1 MQPDWDDALARAEG
15 HSPYLAMLIRRQPA
29 LVARLKENGP
39 EAALAMAAAEWE
51 GEGDTPTRLRQEKAA
66 VALVTAIADLAGAW
80 PLETVTGT
88 LSRFAD
94 RALDAA
100 IAAAIDERVPGA
112 APEGFAVIALGKQ
125 GSFELNYSSDLDPI
139 LIYDPDRLPRRPR
152 EEPAEAAVRLA
163 RRVVEIMHG
172 RQNGDGY
179 VFRVDLRLRPNAEV
193 TPIALSVGAAISYYE
208 SAALPWERAAFI
220 RARAAAGDVALGRSF
235 LDVVKPFVWRR
246 ALDFTAIREIR
257 AISNRV
263 RDHYAQG
270 QELGPG
276 FDLKRGRGGIREVEF
291 FAQIQQM
298 IFGGRDPALRAP
310 ATLDALAALAAAGH
324 VDADVARTMGDAY
337 RLYRTV
343 EHRLQMVDDRQTH
356 SLPKDQAAL
365 DNVARLGGW
374 ANGAAL
380 VGDLAGPTAAVA
392 GTYALLLAPDE
403 EAGLAAGAGPVT
415 EHLAALGLDPDLAP
429 RIERWRNYDARS
441 LRTAAAREAFEV
453 VLPVLLEAAA
463 RTPSP
468 ADTLV
473 RFERFL
479 ERLPSGAQFFQLL
492 KANKRLVVLLARLL
506 GLAPS
511 LAEDLAAR
519 PALIDGLLDASAFQ
533 PMPPVDELAAELGAG
548 VPPFEELLDQVRRR
562 VGERRFAL
570 GVQLIEAVTDPLEVA
585 AGYARIAEA
594 ALKVLTEAVEANFA
608 ERHGHVPGGRLVIL
622 GLGRLGGAALTAASD
637 LDLVYLFSGDFAAES
652 DGDKPLAATLYFNR
666 LAQRVTA
673 ALSAPTAAGPLYEVD
688 TRLRP
693 SGSQGLLAVSIDSF
707 EHYQREDAWTWEHMA
722 MTRARVVHGAAED
735 RRAIGAIID
744 TVLGRVRD
752 PAQLRDDVVKMRN
765 EIRTHK
771 PAAGTL
777 DVKLADGGLID
788 LEFVVHHLQLRERVG
803 LSPFLGEAIAALV
816 ADGLAPAGLRAA
828 HDLMTRLLVTLR
840 LVAPEAAD
848 EGDLTPDV
856 QALVARAAGCGDWV
870 SLMRDYNQARA
881 LVSMLWTEQT
891 GDRRYG

>member
-1 MQPDWDDALARAEG
+1 MQPDWDEALARAEA
-15 HSPYLAMLIRRQPA
+15 HSPYLAMLIRRQPE
-29 LVARLKENGP
+29 LVARLKADGP
-39 EAALAMAAAEWE
+39 EAALAMGAAEE
-51 GEGDTPTRLRQEKAA
+51 ADTPTRLRQEKAA
-66 VALVTAIADLAGAW
+66 VALVTAIADLAGVW

-100 IAAAIDERVPGA
+100 IVAALQERVPDA
-112 APEGFAVIALGKQ
+112 EPQGFAVIALGKQ

-139 LIYDPDRLPRRPR
+139 LIYDPDRLPCRPR

-220 RARAAAGDVALGRSF
+220 RARAAAGDVALGQSF
-235 LDVVKPFVWRR
+235 LDMVKPFVWRR

-291 FAQIQQM
+291 YAQIQQM
-298 IFGGRDPALRAP
+298 IFGGRDPALRVP

-324 VDADVARTMGDAY
+324 VDAGDAGMMGEAY

-356 SLPKDQAAL
+356 SLPKDPAAL
-365 DNVARLGGW
+365 DNVAQLGGW
-374 ANGAAL
+374 TNGAAL
-380 VGDLAGPTAAVA
+380 IADLAGPTRTVAA
-392 GTYALLLAPDE
+392 TYAMLLAPEDE
-403 EAGLAAGAGPVT
+403 VGLGSDTASVAD
-415 EHLAALGLDPDLAP
+415 HLASLGLDPDLAA
-429 RIERWRNYDARS
+429 RIERWRSYDARS

-468 ADTLV
+468 NDTLV

-492 KANKRLVVLLARLL
+492 KSNKRLVSLLARLL

-511 LAEDLAAR
+511 LAEELAAR

-533 PMPPVDELAAELGAG
+533 PMPPVEELAAELGAG
-548 VPPFEELLDQVRRR
+548 APPFEELLDQVRRR

-570 GVQLIEAVTDPLEVA
+570 GVQLIEAITDPLEVA

-594 ALKVLTEAVEANFA
+594 AVRVLTEAVETSFA
-608 ERHGHVPGGRLVIL
+608 ERHGHVPGGRLSVL

-637 LDLVYLFSGDFAAES
+637 LDLIYLFSGDFSVES
-652 DGDKPLAATLYFNR
+652 DGAKPLAATLYFNR

-707 EHYQREDAWTWEHMA
+707 DQYQRENAWTWEHMA
-722 MTRARVVHGAAED
+722 LARARIVHGTAED
-735 RRAIGAIID
+735 RAAIGAIID
-744 TVLGRVRD
+744 MALHQVRD
-752 PAQLRDDVVKMRN
+752 PGQLGDDVVKMRS
-765 EIRTHK
+765 EISTHK
-771 PAAGTL
+771 PPAGPL
-777 DVKLADGGLID
+777 DVKLIEGGLVD
-788 LEFVVHHLQLRERVG
+788 LEFVVHHLQLRTRTG
-803 LSPFLGEAIAALV
+803 LSPFLGEAVSGLV
-816 ADGLAPAGLRAA
+816 AAGLAPAGLRAA
-828 HDLMTRLLVTLR
+828 HDLMTRFLVTMR
-840 LVAPEAAD
+840 LVAPAAAEAR
-848 EGDLTPDV
+848 DLTPDV
-856 QALVARAAGCGDWV
+856 QALVARAAGCGDWA
-870 SLMRDYNQARA
+870 SLMRDYDQARA
-881 LVSMLWTEQT
+881 LVSTLWAEQT
-891 GDRRYG
+891 GGKRNG